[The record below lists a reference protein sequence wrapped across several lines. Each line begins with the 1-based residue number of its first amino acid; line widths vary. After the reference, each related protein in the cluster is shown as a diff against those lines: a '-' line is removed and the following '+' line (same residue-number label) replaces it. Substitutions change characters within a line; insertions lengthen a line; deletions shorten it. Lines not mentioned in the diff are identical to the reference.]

1 VREENLLV
9 REKNLL
15 VREENLLVSTAEINH
30 IIYAQSKDW

>member
-9 REKNLL
+9 REENLL
-15 VREENLLVSTAEINH
+15 VREENLLVSTAGINH